1 MFPVPTNALTSR
13 YIIKTHYIMKVLAF
27 YPETQT
33 VDLIQDV
40 FEFSNTPYGDMTVN
54 NEFGNTV
61 TVTVNNLDVLQGVPV
76 KQLRW
81 GQFEI
86 QACPAVGDTGYIEV
100 FTNDIQRW
108 IEEGGPKIPW
118 SDSHFVKKNCVFVP
132 FIPNNVNASQDY
144 PANEDGT
151 ADNTRLVIKS
161 TNASITITDK
171 PVEEGSTEEP
181 VVDITTTA
189 KTVNINAEN
198 GIALSG
204 DVNLTGNLT
213 TTGTITAD
221 GNIEST
227 NGDIVASGISL
238 MNHTHTLATGSVN
251 VTGSAA
257 AQSNPAPIIVPKPDT
272 SATGA

>member
-1 MFPVPTNALTSR
+1 MFPVPTNALTSK
-13 YIIKTHYIMKVLAF
+13 YLIKTHYIMKVIAF

-61 TVTVNNLDVLQGVPV
+61 TVTLNNLDVLQGIPV

-86 QACPAVGDTGYIEV
+86 QACPVVGDTGYIEV
-100 FTNDIQRW
+100 FTNDIQKW
-108 IEEGGPKIPW
+108 IEEGGPCIPW

-144 PANEDGT
+144 IANADGS
-151 ADNTRLVIKS
+151 ADTTRLRIKS
-161 TNASITITDK
+161 ANASFVITDTTNQSDSQ
-171 PVEEGSTEEP
+171 GEP

-198 GIALSG
+198 GITLNG

-213 TTGTITAD
+213 TSGTITAD

-227 NGDIVASGISL
+227 NGDVVASGISL
-238 MNHTHTLATGSVN
+238 MNHTHTLGSGSVN
-251 VTGSAA
+251 VTGSAT
-257 AQSNPAPIIVPKPDT
+257 AQTNPAPIVVPKPDT
-272 SATGA
+272 TVTGA

>member
-1 MFPVPTNALTSR
+1 MFPVPTKALTSK
-13 YIIKTHYIMKVLAF
+13 YLIKTHYIMKVTAY

-33 VDLIQDV
+33 VDLIQDI
-40 FEFSNTPYGDMTVN
+40 FEFTNTPYGDMTVN

-61 TVTVNNLDVLQGVPV
+61 TVTLNNLDVLQGVPV

-144 PANEDGT
+144 IANADGS
-151 ADNTRLVIKS
+151 ADTTRLRIKS
-161 TNASITITDK
+161 ANASFVITDTTNQ
-171 PVEEGSTEEP
+171 GDSQEEP
-181 VVDITTTA
+181 TVDITTTA

-198 GIALSG
+198 GIALNG
-204 DVNLTGNLT
+204 DVNVTGNVSVDGNIT

-227 NGDIVASGISL
+227 GGDVIASGISL
-238 MNHTHTLATGSVN
+238 QNHTHSFTYSAGPTAGAQG
-251 VTGSAA
+251 VTNTPS
-257 AQSNPAPIIVPKPDT
+257 
-272 SATGA
+272 